1 MNEQE
6 YDFGYGEIF
15 SYSLYQADAVGDAR
29 KEPGV
34 YAWYVRTPLTEAAE
48 ALCDPYR
55 KVFAEKR
62 FEVAATAPLGEKLIG
77 RLSRHQEKLRP
88 PKAGNALNEALFANA
103 FAVFAPPVYIG
114 RSKSIRGRLQ
124 QHVVSL
130 KAALEKKLEDDPAAV
145 APGDTDDESAQFG
158 SRVGTLLRNRGV
170 TDYRGLFVKVVY
182 APDNAATKRVELILN
197 RTFHPTLGRL

>member
-1 MNEQE
+1 
-6 YDFGYGEIF
+6 
-15 SYSLYQADAVGDAR
+15 
-29 KEPGV
+29 V
-34 YAWYVRTPLTEAAE
+34 YAWYVRAPLTEAAE

-62 FEVAATAPLGEKLIG
+62 FEVAATAPLGEKLVG
-77 RLSRHQEKLRP
+77 RLSRHQEDISPSKS
-88 PKAGNALNEALFANA
+88 GSLNEALFASA

-124 QHVVSL
+124 QHVVAL
-130 KAALEKKLEDDPAAV
+130 KTALEKKLEADPAAV